1 MSTKEML
8 HIEVDDLTEEQ
19 AAAIYTFIRLMKS
32 QTAGTKTK
40 AKKAYDTIAKLRKVT
55 TTITDQDYREDYY
68 NGLERRYESL
78 D

>member
-32 QTAGTKTK
+32 QTTGNKTR
-40 AKKAYDTIAKLRKVT
+40 AQKAYDTIAKLRKAT

-68 NGLERRYESL
+68 NELERKYESL